1 VSLLAPPRRPD
12 ALTGLAGPL
21 DFRAMQTWMLA
32 DIETP
37 GGSRSPV
44 VLRSEDEAR
53 AVLVGLDPG
62 QALGDH
68 QVKENA
74 WIVVV
79 DGTAT
84 FRAGDEVVEASP
96 GTLVRFEPDER
107 HSVRTESGAKLLLLL
122 APWPGPGHYR
132 GQEKAGALG

>member
-1 VSLLAPPRRPD
+1 VE
-12 ALTGLAGPL
+12 
-21 DFRAMQTWMLA
+21 TWRLA

-44 VLRSEDEAR
+44 VLKSDDEAR

-68 QVKENA
+68 QVKEHA
-74 WIVVV
+74 WVVV
-79 DGTAT
+79 VEGSVTL
-84 FRAGDEVVEASP
+84 RAGAEELEAPP
-96 GTLVRFEPDER
+96 GTLARFEPNER
-107 HSVRTESGAKLLLLL
+107 HSLRSDGGAKILLLL

-132 GQEKAGALG
+132 GQERASAGA

>member
-1 VSLLAPPRRPD
+1 
-12 ALTGLAGPL
+12 
-21 DFRAMQTWMLA
+21 MHTWKLSE
-32 DIETP
+32 IETP

-68 QVKENA
+68 QVKEHA

-84 FRAGDEVVEASP
+84 FRAGDDTVEAPP

-107 HSVRTESGAKLLLLL
+107 HSVSTETGAKLLLLL

-132 GQEKAGALG
+132 GDEKARALG